1 MKLTEIAA
9 IGKNR
14 ELGKDNQLIW
24 HFPQD
29 LKFFKEQTK
38 GHTIVMGRK
47 TFESLP
53 GMLPKRHHIV
63 ISKSGAKFPE
73 EVEVFSSID
82 AFVDAYQT
90 KEEEIFVIGGATIY
104 KQMLSLCHR
113 LILTEINQSYDADV
127 FFPEFDKNLYHKK
140 ILNDIMEN
148 GVHYQHVEDRLKSE
162 TTRDG

>member
-148 GVHYQHVEDRLKSE
+148 GVHYQHVEYRLKSE
-162 TTRDG
+162 STRD

>member
-90 KEEEIFVIGGATIY
+90 KQEEIFVIGGATIY
-104 KQMLSLCHR
+104 KQMLNLCHR
-113 LILTEINQSYDADV
+113 LILTEIDQSYDADV
-127 FFPEFDKNLYHKK
+127 FFPEFDKTLYHKR
-140 ILNDIMEN
+140 ILSDITEN
-148 GVHYQHVEDRLKSE
+148 GVHYQHVEYCLKSE
-162 TTRDG
+162 TIQD

>member
-90 KEEEIFVIGGATIY
+90 KQEEIFVIGGATIY

-127 FFPEFDKNLYHKK
+127 FFPEFDKTLYHKK
-140 ILNDIMEN
+140 ILNDITEN
-148 GVHYQHVEDRLKSE
+148 GVHYQHVEYRLKSE
-162 TTRDG
+162 TTRD

>member
-90 KEEEIFVIGGATIY
+90 KQEEIFVIGGATIY
-104 KQMLSLCHR
+104 KQMLNLCHR
-113 LILTEINQSYDADV
+113 LILTEIDQSYDADV
-127 FFPEFDKNLYHKK
+127 FFPEFDKTLYHKK
-140 ILNDIMEN
+140 ILNDITEN
-148 GVHYQHVEDRLKSE
+148 GVHYQHVEYRLKSE
-162 TTRDG
+162 TTRD

>member
-47 TFESLP
+47 TFKSLP

-148 GVHYQHVEDRLKSE
+148 GVHYQHVEYRLKSE
-162 TTRDG
+162 TTRD

>member
-9 IGKNR
+9 VGKNR

-104 KQMLSLCHR
+104 KQMLNLCHR

-127 FFPEFDKNLYHKK
+127 FFPEFDKTLYHKQ

-148 GVHYQHVEDRLKSE
+148 GVHYQHVEYRLKSE
-162 TTRDG
+162 TTRD

>member
-53 GMLPKRHHIV
+53 NMLPKRHHIV

-127 FFPEFDKNLYHKK
+127 FFPEFDKNLYHKQ

-148 GVHYQHVEDRLKSE
+148 GVHYQHVEYRLKSE
-162 TTRDG
+162 TTRD

>member
-53 GMLPKRHHIV
+53 GMLPNRHHIV
-63 ISKSGAKFPE
+63 ISKSGIQLPE

-82 AFVDAYQT
+82 DFIDAYQQ
-90 KEEEIFVIGGATIY
+90 KDEEIFVIGGAMIY
-104 KQMLSLCHR
+104 EQMLGLCHR
-113 LILTEINQSYDADV
+113 LILTEIDQSYDADV
-127 FFPEFDKNLYHKK
+127 FFPSFPKEKYTKK
-140 ILNDIMEN
+140 VLNDIIEN
-148 GVHYQHVEDRLKSE
+148 GVHYQHVEYLLKLRSE
-162 TTRDG
+162 NC

>member
-47 TFESLP
+47 TFESLS

-127 FFPEFDKNLYHKK
+127 FFPEFDKTLYHKK

-148 GVHYQHVEDRLKSE
+148 GVHYQHVEYRLKSE
-162 TTRDG
+162 TTRD

>member
-90 KEEEIFVIGGATIY
+90 KQEEIFVIGGATIY

-127 FFPEFDKNLYHKK
+127 FFPEFDKNLYHKQ

-148 GVHYQHVEDRLKSE
+148 GVHYQHVEYRLKSE
-162 TTRDG
+162 TTRD

>member
-127 FFPEFDKNLYHKK
+127 FFPEFDKNLYHKQ

-148 GVHYQHVEDRLKSE
+148 GVHYQHVEYRLKSE
-162 TTRDG
+162 TTRD

>member
-127 FFPEFDKNLYHKK
+127 FFPEFDKTLYHKK

-148 GVHYQHVEDRLKSE
+148 GVHYQHVEYRLKSE
-162 TTRDG
+162 TTRD

>member
-148 GVHYQHVEDRLKSE
+148 GVHYQHVEYRLKSE
-162 TTRDG
+162 TTRD

>member
-9 IGKNR
+9 IGQNR

-24 HFPQD
+24 HFSQD

-127 FFPEFDKNLYHKK
+127 FFPEFDKTLYHKK

-148 GVHYQHVEDRLKSE
+148 GVHYQHVEYRLKSE
-162 TTRDG
+162 TTRD

>member
-127 FFPEFDKNLYHKK
+127 FFPEFDKNLYHKQ
-140 ILNDIMEN
+140 ILNDITEN
-148 GVHYQHVEDRLKSE
+148 GVHYQHVEYRLKSE
-162 TTRDG
+162 TIQD

>member
-53 GMLPKRHHIV
+53 SMLPKRHHIV

-90 KEEEIFVIGGATIY
+90 KQEEIFVIGGATIY

-127 FFPEFDKNLYHKK
+127 FFPEFDKKLYHKK

-148 GVHYQHVEDRLKSE
+148 GVHYQHVEYRLKSE
-162 TTRDG
+162 TTRD

>member
-127 FFPEFDKNLYHKK
+127 FFPEFDKTLYHKK
-140 ILNDIMEN
+140 ILNDITEN
-148 GVHYQHVEDRLKSE
+148 GVHYQHVEYRLKSE
-162 TTRDG
+162 TTRD

>member
-82 AFVDAYQT
+82 AFVDAYQS

-104 KQMLSLCHR
+104 KQMLNLCHR
-113 LILTEINQSYDADV
+113 LTLTEINQSYDADV
-127 FFPEFDKNLYHKK
+127 FFPEFDKTLYHKK
-140 ILNDIMEN
+140 ILNDITEN
-148 GVHYQHVEDRLKSE
+148 GVHYQHVEYRLKSE
-162 TTRDG
+162 TTRD

>member
-38 GHTIVMGRK
+38 EHTIVMGRK

-148 GVHYQHVEDRLKSE
+148 GVHYQHVEYRLKSE
-162 TTRDG
+162 TTRD

>member
-63 ISKSGAKFPE
+63 ISKSGAEFPE

-90 KEEEIFVIGGATIY
+90 KQEEIFVIGGATIY

-127 FFPEFDKNLYHKK
+127 FFPEFDKTLYHKQ

-148 GVHYQHVEDRLKSE
+148 GVHYQHVEYRLKSG
-162 TTRDG
+162 TTRD

>member
-127 FFPEFDKNLYHKK
+127 FFPEFDKTLYHKQ

-148 GVHYQHVEDRLKSE
+148 GVHYQHVEYRLKSE
-162 TTRDG
+162 TTRD

>member
-63 ISKSGAKFPE
+63 ISKSGAELPE

-104 KQMLSLCHR
+104 KQMLNLCHR

-127 FFPEFDKNLYHKK
+127 FFPEFDKTLYHKQ

-148 GVHYQHVEDRLKSE
+148 GVHYQHVEYRLKSE
-162 TTRDG
+162 TTRD

>member
-63 ISKSGAKFPE
+63 ISKFGAKFPE

-127 FFPEFDKNLYHKK
+127 FFPEFDKTLYHKK

-148 GVHYQHVEDRLKSE
+148 GVHYQHVEYRLKSE
-162 TTRDG
+162 TTRD

>member
-148 GVHYQHVEDRLKSE
+148 GVHYQHVEYRLKSE
-162 TTRDG
+162 NVQD

>member
-38 GHTIVMGRK
+38 EHTIVMGRK

-127 FFPEFDKNLYHKK
+127 FFPEFDKTLYHKK

-148 GVHYQHVEDRLKSE
+148 GVHYQHVEYRLKSE
-162 TTRDG
+162 TTRD

>member
-1 MKLTEIAA
+1 
-9 IGKNR
+9 
-14 ELGKDNQLIW
+14 
-24 HFPQD
+24 
-29 LKFFKEQTK
+29 
-38 GHTIVMGRK
+38 MGRK

-127 FFPEFDKNLYHKK
+127 FFPEFDKTLYHKQ

-148 GVHYQHVEDRLKSE
+148 GVHYQHVEYRLKSE
-162 TTRDG
+162 TTRD

>member
-90 KEEEIFVIGGATIY
+90 KQEEIFVIGGATIY

-148 GVHYQHVEDRLKSE
+148 GVHYQHVEYRLKSE
-162 TTRDG
+162 TTRD

>member
-1 MKLTEIAA
+1 MKLTEIVA

-82 AFVDAYQT
+82 AFVDAYQS

-104 KQMLSLCHR
+104 KQMLNLCHR
-113 LILTEINQSYDADV
+113 LTLTEINQSYDADV
-127 FFPEFDKNLYHKK
+127 FFPEFDKTLYHKK
-140 ILNDIMEN
+140 ILNDITEN
-148 GVHYQHVEDRLKSE
+148 GVHYQHVEYRLKSE
-162 TTRDG
+162 TTRD

>member
-127 FFPEFDKNLYHKK
+127 FFPEFDKMLYHKK

-148 GVHYQHVEDRLKSE
+148 GVHYQHVEYRLKSE
-162 TTRDG
+162 TTRD

>member
-104 KQMLSLCHR
+104 KQMLNLCHR

-127 FFPEFDKNLYHKK
+127 FFPEFDKTLYHKQ

-148 GVHYQHVEDRLKSE
+148 GVHYQHVEYRLKSE
-162 TTRDG
+162 TTRD

>member
-90 KEEEIFVIGGATIY
+90 KQEEIFVIGGATIY

-127 FFPEFDKNLYHKK
+127 FFPEFDKTLYHKQ

-148 GVHYQHVEDRLKSE
+148 GVHYQHVEYRLKSE
-162 TTRDG
+162 TTRD

>member
-127 FFPEFDKNLYHKK
+127 FFPEFDKKLYHKK

-148 GVHYQHVEDRLKSE
+148 GVHYQHVEYRLKSE
-162 TTRDG
+162 TTRD